1 MLSKQR
7 PDAGSSK
14 IPRVTTQKRRVS
26 AQQAESTP
34 EQPSSIPI
42 SVRKRGERP
51 QSPQEESSHRFSG
64 GIRVIEKPVTFH
76 RLATELNPPHEPEPA
91 QPVSEE
97 EDSSSV
103 SSWGNIDPAELAM
116 KKPKGLT
123 GENRVRPQTRE
134 DLLAK
139 YGASLRIAPSAERL
153 LLGKDTDTPESQ
165 RSSSLKDKQ
174 ADRSL
179 MSMPNIK
186 LNENRHFEEG
196 QEYPFPNFCRPQV
209 PQETYPRSSGRS
221 HREIGIYHNTRT
233 TSLNLETS
241 NDDDNSR
248 VPPVPRV
255 PSRLKESRH
264 GMPNRAMTPPV
275 GTDEYYAEMAS
286 RVDPFTLSGPLDSH
300 PPRSTSLQAQAGSD
314 FTPSSLREA
323 KPSDNPPKP
332 DRSNRTFDEIMQEP
346 EDSGRK
352 GSSGRLPDSK
362 SSRMLGGFRNIFSK
376 NKTGQTNKEQSAGSD
391 TKHAKSVT
399 EKTESAPESAKSKT
413 KWSKSSRNLR
423 PEHVSSP
430 MLTSAVPSPG
440 SYSSAARP
448 PARRQEIHTTPTPS
462 FARPTQATRT
472 RQAASAVAQE
482 ARMNRIKVLTPS
494 TGSPSRSAR
503 IQKRTN
509 HSESA
514 PQPQDIQSDPR
525 GPWDLSAPSHP
536 KFADCGEVGI
546 ESVQSCIE
554 SLCVKACENSHP
566 LRRQKNLR
574 VSYPIGLLYKSC
586 FLFSNVFI
594 ART

>member
-1 MLSKQR
+1 MLTKQR
-7 PDAGSSK
+7 ADAGSSK
-14 IPRVTTQKRRVS
+14 IPRVSTQRRRIS

-42 SVRKRGERP
+42 SARKRGERP
-51 QSPQEESSHRFSG
+51 QSPQEESNHRFSG
-64 GIRVIEKPVTFH
+64 GIRVIENPITFH
-76 RLATELNPPHEPEPA
+76 RLATELNPPHEPEPP
-91 QPVSEE
+91 QPETDE

-123 GENRVRPQTRE
+123 GENRVRPQTKE

-153 LLGKDTDTPESQ
+153 LLGRETDTSESQ
-165 RSSSLKDKQ
+165 RSSTLKGKQ

-186 LNENRHFEEG
+186 LNEDRHLEEG
-196 QEYPFPNFCRPQV
+196 HGYPFPNFCRPQV
-209 PQETYPRSSGRS
+209 SQEGYHRSSDHS
-221 HREIGIYHNTRT
+221 NREIGAYHNKRT
-233 TSLNLETS
+233 TSLSLDTG
-241 NDDDNSR
+241 DDDNNSR

-255 PSRLKESRH
+255 PSSLMEGRQ
-264 GMPNRAMTPPV
+264 APPE
-275 GTDEYYAEMAS
+275 GTDEYYADMAS

-300 PPRSTSLQAQAGSD
+300 PPRSTSLQTQAGFD

-323 KPSDNPPKP
+323 NPKDDPLQP
-332 DRSNRTFDEIMQEP
+332 DRSNRTFDEIMQSPEEP
-346 EDSGRK
+346 ARK
-352 GSSGRLPDSK
+352 ETSGRLPDSK

-376 NKTGQTNKEQSAGSD
+376 NKTGQPSKEQPPGSD
-391 TKHAKSVT
+391 PKRAKTVT
-399 EKTESAPESAKSKT
+399 EKTEAAKSSPESARSKT
-413 KWSKSSRNLR
+413 KWSKSSRNLK
-423 PEHVSSP
+423 PEHISSP
-430 MLTSAVPSPG
+430 IPTSAVPSPG
-440 SYSSAARP
+440 SYPSTARA
-448 PARRQEIHTTPTPS
+448 PARRQEIHTTPS

-503 IQKRTN
+503 IQKRIN
-509 HSESA
+509 LAVSA
-514 PQPQDIQSDPR
+514 PQP
-525 GPWDLSAPSHP
+525 HP
-536 KFADCGEVGI
+536 KFADCGEVGV
-546 ESVQSCIE
+546 ETVQRCIE

-574 VSYPIGLLYKSC
+574 VSHVP
-586 FLFSNVFI
+586 
-594 ART
+594 